1 MLTIK
6 GPSEKPC
13 FICGSKTKTAEVQFA
28 DKTFRGVLCMDDIY
42 KKVQPVK
49 EAVHAESQPVRK
61 VTSS

>member
-13 FICGSKTKTAEVQFA
+13 FICGSRTKTAEVQFA
-28 DKTFRGVLCMDDIY
+28 DKTFRGVLCMEDIY

-49 EAVHAESQPVRK
+49 EAVQAEIQQGRK
-61 VTSS
+61 T

>member
-28 DKTFRGVLCMDDIY
+28 DKTFRGVLCMDDVY
-42 KKVQPVK
+42 KKVQPGK
-49 EAVHAESQPVRK
+49 EVTNAESQPGRK
-61 VTSS
+61 SP